1 MSGRISTLKSKRRN
15 RKLQLLDSI
24 AAARASKKAKLSQ
37 DVIPCTPE
45 TTVHLEPQLFCAT
58 CSSQKFIDTNQLT
71 IKQWQAVDE
80 VKLGRDSKK
89 DSVYQYVLGML
100 PEDMIHMISHRLSMD
115 IRNGNE
121 KVTLNQ
127 ADYYKTC
134 SPKKAKLSDVLIS
147 ETFLKS
153 EFEYHKLR
161 VKDM

>member
-1 MSGRISTLKSKRRN
+1 MSGKLKGKNHGRRSRIKM
-15 RKLQLLDSI
+15 LQQNL
-24 AAARASKKAKLSQ
+24 AASREAKKAKLSQ

-100 PEDMIHMISHRLSMD
+100 PEDMIHMISHCLSISFRYATRGYD
-115 IRNGNE
+115 SYDLSSFIYG
-121 KVTLNQ
+121 L
-127 ADYYKTC
+127 
-134 SPKKAKLSDVLIS
+134 KKW
-147 ETFLKS
+147 
-153 EFEYHKLR
+153 
-161 VKDM
+161 